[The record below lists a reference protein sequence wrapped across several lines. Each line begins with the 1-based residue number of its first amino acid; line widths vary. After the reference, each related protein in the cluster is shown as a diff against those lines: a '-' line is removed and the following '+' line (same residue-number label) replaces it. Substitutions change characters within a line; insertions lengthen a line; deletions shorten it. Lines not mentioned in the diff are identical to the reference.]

1 MSTRAAAPHSM
12 VKICSHERKIGAAMW
27 QQNAMSN
34 QRRIVPSNRPTMI
47 IRSSKEERMQDDPS
61 TQTSG
66 FEFDQLGAAAPPL
79 NIPTVSKP
87 EVFVS
92 RRCPFS
98 GELVD
103 YAQLLKIPITIID
116 IDSQGAPAWLPGVPT
131 VRDKGAGYC
140 GDSAFTYLK
149 HIADQQTSNQQKQ
162 PSVQQQQSQQVQQ
175 QQQQQP
181 QPQQSS
187 ASPFMSAPAAADSS
201 MGAGLA
207 SVYSSQAQQGMMADF
222 AADARC
228 ELTDMKET
236 ERSMAR
242 LMDMRKPLE
251 NTGAIRK

>member
-131 VRDKGAGYC
+131 IRDNGAGYC
-140 GDSAFTYLK
+140 GDSSFTYLK
-149 HIADQQTSNQQKQ
+149 HAADKQASSQQKQ
-162 PSVQQQQSQQVQQ
+162 PSMQQQQQSQQVQQ
-175 QQQQQP
+175 Q
-181 QPQQSS
+181 PQQS
-187 ASPFMSAPAAADSS
+187 APFMSAPAAADSS
-201 MGAGLA
+201 MGAGLH

-228 ELTDMKET
+228 ELSDPKDT

-251 NTGAIRK
+251 NTGAIRR